1 MGNTL
6 KIQTR
11 SQPAQAALVRKPDA
25 APTADDFFA
34 LTVPQLFAIVEGFQ
48 REGKQEHALA
58 AYQTW
63 LKQPEVALRQYV
75 LFNLG
80 ALLQS
85 LGRLQ
90 DGKLAYQ
97 EALEIDRHFSKASIN
112 LGLLYERL
120 GEDQLALR
128 CWSDVVASQHLDPK
142 WDPLDGTAALNHIGR
157 LQEQHKKYALA
168 ESALEH
174 SLRINPNQ
182 PAVIQHWVH
191 IRQKACRWPV
201 YKDLPGISANQML
214 MCTSPLAQLAMD
226 DDPVK
231 QLLTASSFVER
242 TYSFKQEHLSKDRRY
257 NHQRL
262 RLGYVSGDLCV
273 HAVGLLLAEFLEA
286 HDKSQFMLYGY
297 DYSVEDHTAHRA
309 RLRAA
314 FEVFRPVAPLS
325 DRDIATLI
333 VEDEI
338 DILVDL
344 HGLSSGA
351 RPGIFALNP
360 GVLQGTY
367 LGFIGTT
374 GMPWLDFVVSD
385 RHALPD
391 ELATYFVEKPLYLE
405 GSFIPLTDQRPD
417 FKPSTRQEN
426 GLPEKAFVM
435 ASFGNVYKINEP
447 LFSAWVEILQAAPGA
462 VLWLVDD
469 NESATANLR
478 QFAASRGVGSERL
491 IFTPRVTHQA
501 YRGNLRLVDLFLDT
515 FPYNCGSTT
524 NDVLEAGVPLLTC
537 QGRTM
542 VSRMGAS
549 ILRNQGQDALV
560 TSDLAEYKALAIRLA
575 NGQLT
580 MTPPAA
586 PAPLRAH
593 ARQHMVR
600 SLEAG
605 LVAML
610 QHKLA
615 QR

>member
-1 MGNTL
+1 
-6 KIQTR
+6 
-11 SQPAQAALVRKPDA
+11 
-25 APTADDFFA
+25 
-34 LTVPQLFAIVEGFQ
+34 
-48 REGKQEHALA
+48 
-58 AYQTW
+58 
-63 LKQPEVALRQYV
+63 
-75 LFNLG
+75 
-80 ALLQS
+80 
-85 LGRLQ
+85 
-90 DGKLAYQ
+90 
-97 EALEIDRHFSKASIN
+97 
-112 LGLLYERL
+112 
-120 GEDQLALR
+120 
-128 CWSDVVASQHLDPK
+128 
-142 WDPLDGTAALNHIGR
+142 
-157 LQEQHKKYALA
+157 
-168 ESALEH
+168 
-174 SLRINPNQ
+174 
-182 PAVIQHWVH
+182 
-191 IRQKACRWPV
+191 
-201 YKDLPGISANQML
+201 
-214 MCTSPLAQLAMD
+214 
-226 DDPVK
+226 
-231 QLLTASSFVER
+231 
-242 TYSFKQEHLSKDRRY
+242 LSKGRRY

-262 RLGYVSGDLCV
+262 RLGYISGDLCV

-309 RLRAA
+309 RLRAT
-314 FEVFRPVAPLS
+314 FEVFRSVAPLS

-338 DILVDL
+338 DILIDL

-391 ELATYFVEKPLYLE
+391 ELVPYFAEKPLYLE

-417 FKPSTRQEN
+417 FKISTRQDN

-447 LFSAWVEILQAAPGA
+447 LFSTWMDILQAAPDA
-462 VLWLVDD
+462 VLWLIDD
-469 NESATANLR
+469 NASATANLR
-478 QFAASRGVGSERL
+478 QFAASRGVDSDRL

-549 ILRNQGQDALV
+549 ILRSQGQDALV
-560 TSDLAEYKALAIRLA
+560 TSSLAEYKALAIRLA
-575 NGQLT
+575 NGQLM

>member
-1 MGNTL
+1 M
-6 KIQTR
+6 
-11 SQPAQAALVRKPDA
+11 
-25 APTADDFFA
+25 
-34 LTVPQLFAIVEGFQ
+34 
-48 REGKQEHALA
+48 
-58 AYQTW
+58 
-63 LKQPEVALRQYV
+63 RQYV

-85 LGRLQ
+85 LGKLP
-90 DGKLAYQ
+90 DAKLAYEQ
-97 EALEIDRHFSKASIN
+97 ALEIDRHFSKARVN
-112 LGLLYERL
+112 LGLLHERL
-120 GEDQLALR
+120 GEEQLALG
-128 CWSDVVASQHLDPK
+128 CWSEVIASQHLDPN

-157 LQEQHKKYALA
+157 LQEQLKKYALA

-201 YKDLPGISANQML
+201 YKDLPGISANRML

-226 DDPVK
+226 DDPAK
-231 QLLTASSFVER
+231 QLLIASSFVER
-242 TYSFKQEHLSKDRRY
+242 TYSFKQEHLSKGRRY

-262 RLGYVSGDLCV
+262 RLGYISGDLCV

-286 HDKSQFMLYGY
+286 HNKSQFVLYGY

-309 RLRAA
+309 RLRTA
-314 FEVFRPVAPLS
+314 FEVFRQVAPLS

-333 VEDEI
+333 LEDEI

-351 RPGIFALNP
+351 RPGILALNP
-360 GVLQGTY
+360 AVLQGTY

-374 GMPWLDFVVSD
+374 GMPWLDFVVAD
-385 RHALPD
+385 RHALPE
-391 ELATYFVEKPLYLE
+391 ELVPYFAEKPLYLE

-417 FKPSTRQEN
+417 FKPASRQDI
-426 GLPEKAFVM
+426 GLPKTAFVM

-447 LFSAWVEILQAAPGA
+447 LFSVWMDILQLAPEA
-462 VLWLVDD
+462 VLWLIDD
-469 NESATANLR
+469 NVSATANLR
-478 QFAASRGVGSERL
+478 QFAASRGINSDRL

-549 ILRNQGQDALV
+549 ILRSQGQDALV
-560 TSDLAEYKALAIRLA
+560 TSSLSEYKALAIKLA
-575 NGQLT
+575 KGEQT
-580 MTPPAA
+580 SAPSIA
-586 PAPLRAH
+586 PAPVRTQ

-605 LVAML
+605 LVTML
-610 QHKLA
+610 QQKLA
-615 QR
+615 RG